1 MKKIFFSLLF
11 FLLAAI
17 SFAQETDKREVVHPT
32 YGADIERII
41 AIADIN
47 GERYQNVTVQ
57 IQAADLGGDK
67 NFWRDDMEIPS
78 LKGVKVIVR
87 NDKGRKIFKKRF
99 SKARLYVFSNGAMQI
114 GIGNQEGN
122 GLDYVAI
129 QKMHSGYS
137 FKKWYMV
144 INEKG
149 IFEAY

>member
-32 YGADIERII
+32 YGADFERII

-57 IQAADLGGDK
+57 IQAADRGGDE
-67 NFWRDDMEIPS
+67 NFWRDDIVIPS

-99 SKARLYVFSNGAMQI
+99 SKACLYVFSSGTMQI

-122 GLDYVAI
+122 GVDYVSI
-129 QKMHSGYS
+129 HKTHSGYS
-137 FKKWYMV
+137 SKKWYM
-144 INEKG
+144 IIEEKG
-149 IFEAY
+149 IFDAF